1 MRGKPDGTDGIAAR
15 RRIIPARAGQTIQ
28 ASAPEAYAPDH
39 PRACGANWLTSDML
53 GCRVGS
59 SPRVRGKRPVEHVR
73 GSHTRIIP
81 ARAGQTTGAV
91 VVAAHNADHPRACGA
106 NRLLAYA
113 TRWAAG
119 SSPRVRGKLG
129 GLRVGVVQR
138 RIIPA
143 RAGQTEQGR
152 RQGKKARIIPAR
164 AGQTLRNH
172 GIPDQR
178 TDHPRAC
185 GANDGLTTL
194 QLIECGSS
202 PRVRGKLQFSDQ
214 PRWQDRIIPAR
225 AGQTPA
231 ARHPG
236 EHHADHPRA
245 CGANQA
251 AAIAVQ
257 HAVGSSPRV
266 RGKLAGCRA
275 GAVQHRI
282 IPARAGQTAGW
293 RRLAPNRPDHP
304 RACGANWAAVARPA
318 APVGSSPRVRGKPEL
333 PYSRVFGGRIIPAR
347 AGQTTTKYWSA

>member
-1 MRGKPDGTDGIAAR
+1 
-15 RRIIPARAGQTIQ
+15 
-28 ASAPEAYAPDH
+28 
-39 PRACGANWLTSDML
+39 ML

-81 ARAGQTTGAV
+81 ARAGQTRWPSRRRCSTP
-91 VVAAHNADHPRACGA
+91 DHPRACGA
-106 NRLLAYA
+106 NGARPE
-113 TRWAAG
+113 TRQKKHG
-119 SSPRVRGKLG
+119 SSPRVRGKHYATTASLTSG
-129 GLRVGVVQR
+129 

-143 RAGQTEQGR
+143 RAGQTTATIPR
-152 RQGKKARIIPAR
+152 RAPRP
-164 AGQTLRNH
+164 
-172 GIPDQR
+172 
-178 TDHPRAC
+178 DHPRAC

-304 RACGANWAAVARPA
+304 RACGANQV
-318 APVGSSPRVRGKPEL
+318 
-333 PYSRVFGGRIIPAR
+333 
-347 AGQTTTKYWSA
+347 

>member
-119 SSPRVRGKLG
+119 SSPRVRGK
-129 GLRVGVVQR
+129 RSK
-138 RIIPA
+138 
-143 RAGQTEQGR
+143 AGDKA
-152 RQGKKARIIPAR
+152 KKARIIPAR

-185 GANDGLTTL
+185 GANDRNHSTTRSAS
-194 QLIECGSS
+194 GSS
-202 PRVRGKLQFSDQ
+202 PRVRGKQM
-214 PRWQDRIIPAR
+214 
-225 AGQTPA
+225 A
-231 ARHPG
+231 ALR
-236 EHHADHPRA
+236 E
-245 CGANQA
+245 
-251 AAIAVQ
+251 
-257 HAVGSSPRV
+257 
-266 RGKLAGCRA
+266 
-275 GAVQHRI
+275 
-282 IPARAGQTAGW
+282 
-293 RRLAPNRPDHP
+293 
-304 RACGANWAAVARPA
+304 
-318 APVGSSPRVRGKPEL
+318 EL
-333 PYSRVFGGRIIPAR
+333 IRRIIPAR
-347 AGQTTTKYWSA
+347 AGQTTG

>member
-1 MRGKPDGTDGIAAR
+1 MRGKRPQPFHDALR
-15 RRIIPARAGQTIQ
+15 VRIIPARAGQTDGR
-28 ASAPEAYAPDH
+28 P
-39 PRACGANWLTSDML
+39 PRGT
-53 GCRVGS
+53 
-59 SPRVRGKRPVEHVR
+59 
-73 GSHTRIIP
+73 
-81 ARAGQTTGAV
+81 
-91 VVAAHNADHPRACGA
+91 
-106 NRLLAYA
+106 Y
-113 TRWAAG
+113 
-119 SSPRVRGKLG
+119 
-129 GLRVGVVQR
+129 
-138 RIIPA
+138 
-143 RAGQTEQGR
+143 
-152 RQGKKARIIPAR
+152 KA
-164 AGQTLRNH
+164 
-172 GIPDQR
+172 
-178 TDHPRAC
+178 DHPRAC

-304 RACGANWAAVARPA
+304 RACGANQV
-318 APVGSSPRVRGKPEL
+318 
-333 PYSRVFGGRIIPAR
+333 
-347 AGQTTTKYWSA
+347 

>member
-1 MRGKPDGTDGIAAR
+1 M
-15 RRIIPARAGQTIQ
+15 
-28 ASAPEAYAPDH
+28 
-39 PRACGANWLTSDML
+39 TSDML

-185 GANDGLTTL
+185 GANDRNHSTTRSAS
-194 QLIECGSS
+194 GSS
-202 PRVRGKLQFSDQ
+202 PRVRGKQM
-214 PRWQDRIIPAR
+214 
-225 AGQTPA
+225 A
-231 ARHPG
+231 ALR
-236 EHHADHPRA
+236 EELIR
-245 CGANQA
+245 
-251 AAIAVQ
+251 
-257 HAVGSSPRV
+257 
-266 RGKLAGCRA
+266 
-275 GAVQHRI
+275 RI
-282 IPARAGQTAGW
+282 IPARAGQTAVL
-293 RRLAPNRPDHP
+293 RSTQMARPDHP
-304 RACGANWAAVARPA
+304 RACGANPGCSASRRASC
-318 APVGSSPRVRGKPEL
+318 GSSPRVRGKPSGSH
-333 PYSRVFGGRIIPAR
+333 SRTARGRIIPAR
-347 AGQTTTKYWSA
+347 AGQTRRVPRRCRPAPDHPRACGANRRLAKARAQPAGSSPRVRGKPGVAPSLKV